1 MQQSP
6 SPYRSPNESRSVSF
20 AVADNVVVRE
30 GGVSNDV
37 TDERLSATTTTP
49 HGASDASADRR
60 VAAGRRATE
69 LSSATG
75 ARPQT
80 TRDSVS
86 DTMNGEIETLEDL
99 SQHYQDSVP
108 ADLREANTFDWYLR
122 ELYDDPRIARNAH
135 QRVADMFDYYGTE
148 YDEDAGVV
156 EYLMASE
163 DPLHEGENIFYGREV
178 HESIH
183 EFVNKVKS
191 GARGLGPE
199 KRIKLLL
206 GPVGSGKSHFD
217 LMVRRYFEDYTMRD
231 EGRMYTFRWTNLCDV
246 IRDQD
251 PADDTVQSPMNQD
264 PIVLLPQEQRDR
276 VIERLNEN
284 LDAPY
289 TIRNEQSLDPASEF
303 YMDKLLAEYDDDLQ
317 SVLENH
323 VEIIRLV
330 ASENKRQCI
339 ETFEPKD
346 KKNQDETEL
355 TGDVNYSK
363 LAVYGE
369 SDPRAFDYSGAFCNA
384 NRGLF
389 SGEELLKLQRE
400 FLYDF
405 LHASQEQTIKPKN
418 NPRIDIDQVIVGRTN
433 MPEYRDKKGD
443 EKMEAFNDRTKR
455 IDFPY
460 VLEYTQEAEIYRKM
474 LRNAD
479 VPHMH
484 IEPHAMEMAGLFGV
498 LTRITEPDGE
508 RISLTQKA
516 KAYNGEIDDGDDV
529 DVKKLREEGESK
541 ADIAEGMEGVSARFI
556 GDEIAEAIMDSTH
569 RGRDYLSPLSIFTHF
584 EENLENHGSIPEE
597 NVERYHRYLEM
608 VRDEYKERAI
618 EDVRHALA
626 YDLDEIQRQGEKYMD
641 HVMAYIDDAT
651 VRDELTG
658 REQDPDEKFL
668 RSVEEKLEIPSDRK
682 DDFRQEVSNWVSRRA
697 REGTSFNPQDND
709 RLRRALERKLWE
721 DKKHNINFSALVS
734 ANELDDDERNA
745 WIDALEEQGYSR
757 EGAREVLEFAGAEV
771 AKAELE
777 T

>member
-1 MQQSP
+1 M
-6 SPYRSPNESRSVSF
+6 
-20 AVADNVVVRE
+20 
-30 GGVSNDV
+30 
-37 TDERLSATTTTP
+37 T
-49 HGASDASADRR
+49 
-60 VAAGRRATE
+60 
-69 LSSATG
+69 
-75 ARPQT
+75 
-80 TRDSVS
+80 
-86 DTMNGEIETLEDL
+86 GEIETLEEL
-99 SQHYQDSVP
+99 SQQYRESMP
-108 ADLREANTFDWYLR
+108 EDLREAKSFDWYLR
-122 ELYDDPRIARNAH
+122 EVHENPRIARNAH
-135 QRVADMFDYYGTE
+135 QRVADMFDFYGTQ
-148 YDEDAGVV
+148 YNDDLGIV
-156 EYLMASE
+156 EYHMATE
-163 DPLHEGENIFYGREV
+163 DSLHDGENVFYGREIY
-178 HESIH
+178 EAIH
-183 EFVNKVKS
+183 EFVNKIKS

-217 LMVRRYFEDYTMRD
+217 WLVRRYFEDYTLRD
-231 EGRMYTFRWTNLCDV
+231 EGRMYTFRWVNLGD
-246 IRDQD
+246 IIHDQD
-251 PADDTVQSPMNQD
+251 PADDVVQSPMDQD
-264 PIVLLPQEQRDR
+264 PLVLLPQEQRDG
-276 VIERLNEN
+276 VIEKLNEV

-289 TIRNEQSLDPASEF
+289 TIRNDQALDPASEF
-303 YMDKLLAEYDDDLQ
+303 YMDRLLAYYDDDLQ
-317 SVLENH
+317 EVLENH
-323 VEIIRLV
+323 VEIIRLI
-330 ASENKRQCI
+330 ASENKRQSI

-363 LAVYGE
+363 LAIYGE

-384 NRGLF
+384 NRGIF

-405 LHASQEQTIKPKN
+405 LHATQEQTIKPKN

-460 VLEYTQEAEIYRKM
+460 ILEYEQESQIYRKM

-479 VPHMH
+479 VPNMH

-498 LTRITEPDGE
+498 LTRIEEPDSE
-508 RISLTQKA
+508 RISLVQKA
-516 KAYNGEIDDGDDV
+516 KAYNGELDDGDDI
-529 DVKKLREEGESK
+529 DVKKLREEGEKK
-541 ADIAEGMEGVSARFI
+541 AEIAEGMYGVSARFI
-556 GDEIAEAIMDSTH
+556 GDEIAEAIMNSTH
-569 RGRDYLSPLSIFTHF
+569 RGRDYLSPLTLFNHF

-597 NVERYHRYLEM
+597 NLERYYRYLEL
-608 VRDEYKERAI
+608 VREEYKERAI

-651 VRDELTG
+651 IEDELTG

-668 RSVEEKLEIPSDRK
+668 RSVEERLDIPEDRK

-697 REGTSFNPQDND
+697 REGTSFHPQDND

-745 WIDALEEQGYSR
+745 WVDALVDQGYSR

-771 AKAELE
+771 AKAELQD
-777 T
+777 

>member
-1 MQQSP
+1 
-6 SPYRSPNESRSVSF
+6 
-20 AVADNVVVRE
+20 
-30 GGVSNDV
+30 
-37 TDERLSATTTTP
+37 
-49 HGASDASADRR
+49 
-60 VAAGRRATE
+60 
-69 LSSATG
+69 
-75 ARPQT
+75 
-80 TRDSVS
+80 
-86 DTMNGEIETLEDL
+86 MNGDIDTLEDL
-99 SQHYQDSVP
+99 SKHYKDSVP
-108 ADLREANTFDWYLR
+108 ADLREAKSFEWYLD
-122 ELYDDPRIARNAH
+122 EVYNDPRIARNAH

-148 YDEDAGVV
+148 YDEEAGIV

-163 DPLHEGENIFYGREV
+163 DPIHDGENTFYGREV

-217 LMVRRYFEDYTMRD
+217 WMVRRYFEDYTMRD
-231 EGRMYTFRWTNLCDV
+231 EGRMYTFRWTNLTDV

-251 PADDTVQSPMNQD
+251 PADDVVPSPMHQD
-264 PIVLLPQEQRDR
+264 PIVLLPQEQRDM
-276 VIERLNEN
+276 VIERLNEA

-289 TIRNEQSLDPASEF
+289 TIRNDQALDPASEF
-303 YMDKLLAEYDDDLQ
+303 YMDQLLAYYDDDLQ
-317 SVLENH
+317 EVVSNH
-323 VEIIRLV
+323 IEIIRLV

-460 VLEYTQEAEIYRKM
+460 VLEYSEESEIYRKM

-479 VPHMH
+479 VPDMH
-484 IEPHAMEMAGLFGV
+484 IEPHTLEMAGLFGV
-498 LTRITEPDGE
+498 LTRIVEPDGGN
-508 RISLTQKA
+508 ITLTQKA
-516 KAYNGEIDDGDDV
+516 KAYNGEIDEGDDT
-529 DVKKLREEGESK
+529 DVKKLREEAESK
-541 ADIAEGMEGVSARFI
+541 MNIGEGMEGVSARFI

-569 RGRDYLSPLSIFTHF
+569 RDRNYLSPLSVFTHF
-584 EENLENHGSIPEE
+584 EENLENHGSIPED
-597 NVERYHRYLEM
+597 NLERYHRYLEM
-608 VRDEYKERAI
+608 VREEYKERAI

-651 VRDELTG
+651 VQDELTG

-668 RSVEEKLEIPSDRK
+668 RSVEEKLDIPEDRK

-697 REGTSFNPQDND
+697 REGQAFDPQDND

-745 WIDALEEQGYSR
+745 WVDALVEQGYSR

-771 AKAELE
+771 AKSELE
-777 T
+777 G

>member
-1 MQQSP
+1 
-6 SPYRSPNESRSVSF
+6 
-20 AVADNVVVRE
+20 
-30 GGVSNDV
+30 
-37 TDERLSATTTTP
+37 
-49 HGASDASADRR
+49 
-60 VAAGRRATE
+60 
-69 LSSATG
+69 
-75 ARPQT
+75 
-80 TRDSVS
+80 
-86 DTMNGEIETLEDL
+86 MNGEIETLEDL
-99 SQHYQDSVP
+99 SQHYQESVP
-108 ADLREANTFDWYLR
+108 ADLREAKSFDWYLK
-122 ELYDDPRIARNAH
+122 EVYEDPRIARNAH
-135 QRVADMFDYYGTE
+135 QRVADMFDYYGTR

-217 LMVRRYFEDYTMRD
+217 SMVRRYFEDYTMRD
-231 EGRMYTFRWTNLCDV
+231 EGRMYTFRWVNLCDV

-284 LDAPY
+284 FDAPY

-303 YMDKLLAEYDDDLQ
+303 YMDQLLAYYDDDLKA
-317 SVLENH
+317 VLENH
-323 VEIIRLV
+323 VEIVRLV

-384 NRGLF
+384 NRGIF

-460 VLEYTQEAEIYRKM
+460 VLEYEQEAEIYQKM

-484 IEPHAMEMAGLFGV
+484 IEPHTLEMAGLFGV
-498 LTRITEPDGE
+498 LTRIEEPDGE
-508 RISLTQKA
+508 RISLIQKA

-529 DVKKLREEGESK
+529 DVKKLREEGDAK
-541 ADIAEGMEGVSARFI
+541 ADISEGMEGISARFI

-569 RGRDYLSPLSIFTHF
+569 RGRSYLSPLTAFNHF

-597 NVERYHRYLEM
+597 NIERYHRYLEM
-608 VRDEYKERAI
+608 VREEYKERAI

-626 YDLDEIQRQGEKYMD
+626 YDLDEIRRQGEKYMD

-651 VRDELTG
+651 VKDELTG

-668 RSVEEKLEIPSDRK
+668 RSVEEKLDIPADRK

-734 ANELDDDERNA
+734 ANELDDDERNS

-777 T
+777 S

>member
-1 MQQSP
+1 M
-6 SPYRSPNESRSVSF
+6 
-20 AVADNVVVRE
+20 
-30 GGVSNDV
+30 
-37 TDERLSATTTTP
+37 T
-49 HGASDASADRR
+49 
-60 VAAGRRATE
+60 
-69 LSSATG
+69 
-75 ARPQT
+75 
-80 TRDSVS
+80 
-86 DTMNGEIETLEDL
+86 GEIETLADL
-99 SQHYQDSVP
+99 SKHYRDSVP
-108 ADLREANTFDWYLR
+108 ADLREAKSFEWYL
-122 ELYDDPRIARNAH
+122 EEVYADPKIARNAH
-135 QRVADMFDYYGTE
+135 QRVADMFDFYGTR

-163 DPLHEGENIFYGREV
+163 DSLHDGENVFYGREV

-217 LMVRRYFEDYTMRD
+217 WLSRRYFEDYTMRD
-231 EGRMYTFRWTNLCDV
+231 DGRMYTFRWTNLGDV

-251 PADDTVQSPMNQD
+251 PSDNVVQSPMNQD
-264 PIVLLPQEQRDR
+264 PIVLLPQEQRDI

-289 TIRNEQSLDPASEF
+289 TIRNDQALDPASEF
-303 YMDKLLAEYDDDLQ
+303 FMDRLLAHYDDDLE

-323 VEIIRLV
+323 IEVIRLV

-369 SDPRAFDYSGAFCNA
+369 SDPRAFDYAGAFCNA
-384 NRGLF
+384 NRGIF

-433 MPEYRDKKGD
+433 MPEYREKKGD

-460 VLEYTQEAEIYRKM
+460 VLEYEQEAEIYRKM

-479 VPHMH
+479 VPDIHV
-484 IEPHAMEMAGLFGV
+484 EPHTLEMSGLFGV
-498 LTRITEPDGE
+498 LTRIVEPDSDT
-508 RISLTQKA
+508 ITLVQKA
-516 KAYNGEIDDGDDV
+516 KAYNGELDDGDDV
-529 DVKKLREEGESK
+529 DVRKLREEGEAK
-541 ADIAEGMEGVSARFI
+541 ADIAEGMDGVSARFI
-556 GDEIAEAIMDSTH
+556 GDEIAEAIMDATH
-569 RGRDYLSPLSIFTHF
+569 RGRKYLSPLSSFTHL

-597 NVERYHRYLEM
+597 NLERYHRYLEM
-608 VRDEYKERAI
+608 VREEYKERAI

-626 YDLDEIQRQGEKYMD
+626 YDIDEIRRQGEKYMD

-651 VRDELTG
+651 VEDELTG
-658 REQDPDEKFL
+658 RDQEPDEKFL
-668 RSVEEKLEIPSDRK
+668 RAVEEKLNIPEDRK

-745 WIDALEEQGYSR
+745 WVDALVDQGYSR
-757 EGAREVLEFAGAEV
+757 DGAREVLEFAGAEV
-771 AKAELE
+771 AKSELE
-777 T
+777 G

>member
-1 MQQSP
+1 M
-6 SPYRSPNESRSVSF
+6 
-20 AVADNVVVRE
+20 
-30 GGVSNDV
+30 
-37 TDERLSATTTTP
+37 TD
-49 HGASDASADRR
+49 
-60 VAAGRRATE
+60 
-69 LSSATG
+69 
-75 ARPQT
+75 QNQ
-80 TRDSVS
+80 
-86 DTMNGEIETLEDL
+86 METLEDL
-99 SQHYQDSVP
+99 SRAYQDSIP
-108 ADLREANTFDWYLR
+108 SDLRETHSFEWYLQQCR
-122 ELYDDPRIARNAH
+122 NDPKVARNAH
-135 QRVADMFDYYGTE
+135 QRVADMFDFYGTE

-156 EYLMASE
+156 EYRLASE
-163 DPLHEGENIFYGREV
+163 DPINDGENTFYGRNI

-206 GPVGSGKSHFD
+206 GPVGSGKSDFD
-217 LMVRRYFEDYTMRD
+217 RQVRRYFEDYTRRE

-251 PADDTVQSPMNQD
+251 PADDVVRSPMNQD
-264 PIVLLPQEQRDR
+264 PLVLLPETQRQS
-276 VIERLNEN
+276 VIDRLNDRLE
-284 LDAPY
+284 APY

-303 YMDKLLAEYDDDLQ
+303 YMDRLLEEYDDDLER
-317 SVLENH
+317 VLRDHIE
-323 VEIIRLV
+323 VIRLV
-330 ASENKRQCI
+330 ADENRRQCV

-363 LAVYGE
+363 IAVYGE

-433 MPEYRDKKGD
+433 MPEYKDKKGD

-460 VLEYTQEAEIYRKM
+460 VLQYEEEARIYEKM
-474 LRNAD
+474 LNNAD
-479 VPHMH
+479 LPDIHV
-484 IEPHAMEMAGLFGV
+484 EPHTLQMAGLFGV
-498 LTRITEPDGE
+498 LTRVEEPDGGQ
-508 RISLTQKA
+508 IGVVQKA
-516 KAYNGEIDDGDDV
+516 KAYNGEIDEHDDI
-529 DVKKLREEGESK
+529 DVKKLRDEAETTAEIG
-541 ADIAEGMEGVSARFI
+541 EGMEGVSPRFI
-556 GDEIAEAIMDSTH
+556 GDEIAEAIMDSMH
-569 RGRDYLSPLSIFTHF
+569 RGRQFLSPLTTFNHL
-584 EENLENHGSIPEE
+584 EENLENHGSIPEDRFD
-597 NVERYHRYLEM
+597 RYYRYLEL
-608 VRDEYKERAI
+608 VREEYKERAI

-626 YDLDEIQRQGEKYMD
+626 YDVDEIQRQGEKYMD
-641 HVMAYIDDAT
+641 HVMAYIDDDT
-651 VRDELTG
+651 VADEITG
-658 REQDPDEKFL
+658 REQEPDETFL
-668 RSVEEKLEIPSDRK
+668 RSVEEKLNIPEDRK

-734 ANELDDDERNA
+734 SGEMEDDERSA
-745 WIDALEEQGYSR
+745 WVEALVDQDYSE
-757 EGAREVLEFAGAEV
+757 EGAKEVLEFAGAEV
-771 AKAELE
+771 AKTEME
-777 T
+777 D

>member
-1 MQQSP
+1 
-6 SPYRSPNESRSVSF
+6 
-20 AVADNVVVRE
+20 
-30 GGVSNDV
+30 
-37 TDERLSATTTTP
+37 
-49 HGASDASADRR
+49 
-60 VAAGRRATE
+60 
-69 LSSATG
+69 
-75 ARPQT
+75 
-80 TRDSVS
+80 
-86 DTMNGEIETLEDL
+86 MNGDRETLETL
-99 SQHYQDSVP
+99 SRQYKDSVP
-108 ADLREANTFDWYLR
+108 EDLREAKRFEWYLDAVF
-122 ELYDDPRIARNAH
+122 EDPRIARNAH
-135 QRVADMFDYYGTE
+135 QRVADMFDHYGTD

-156 EYLMASE
+156 EYRMAAE
-163 DPLHEGENIFYGREV
+163 DPLHDGENTFYGREV

-191 GARGLGPE
+191 GARGLGPQ

-217 LMVRRYFEDYTMRD
+217 WMVRRYFEDYTATD
-231 EGRMYTFRWTNLCDV
+231 AGRMYTFRWTDLCDV

-251 PADDTVQSPMNQD
+251 PEDDVVTSPMNQD
-264 PIVLLPQEQRDR
+264 PLVLLPQPQRDG
-276 VIERLNEN
+276 VIERLNER

-289 TIRNEQSLDPASEF
+289 TIRNDQTLDPASEF
-303 YMDKLLAEYDDDLQ
+303 YLDKLLAHYDDDLQ
-317 SVLENH
+317 AVLENH
-323 VEIIRLV
+323 VEIVRLV
-330 ASENKRQCI
+330 ASENKRQCV

-433 MPEYRDKKGD
+433 MPEYREKKGD

-460 VLEYTQEAEIYRKM
+460 VLEYDEEAEIYRKM

-479 VPHMH
+479 VPDMH
-484 IEPHAMEMAGLFGV
+484 IEPHALEMAGLFGV
-498 LTRITEPDGE
+498 LTRITESDGSV
-508 RISLTQKA
+508 SLVQKA

-529 DVKKLREEGESK
+529 DVRKLRENGEAK
-541 ADIAEGMEGVSARFI
+541 ADIGEGMNGVSARFI

-569 RGRDYLSPLSIFTHF
+569 RGRSYLSPLSVFSHF
-584 EENLENHGSIPEE
+584 EANLENHGSIPED
-597 NVERYHRYLEM
+597 NLDRYQRYLEL
-608 VRDEYKERAI
+608 VREEYKERAI

-626 YDLDEIQRQGEKYMD
+626 YDIDEIRRQGEKYMD

-651 VRDELTG
+651 VEDELTG
-658 REQDPDEKFL
+658 REQDPDETFL
-668 RSVEEKLEIPSDRK
+668 RSVEEKLEIPEDRK

-697 REGTSFNPQDND
+697 RDGTSFDPQDND

-734 ANELDDDERNA
+734 ANELDDDERSA
-745 WIDALEEQGYSR
+745 WIDALVEQGYSP

-771 AKAELE
+771 AKSELE
-777 T
+777 E

>member
-1 MQQSP
+1 M
-6 SPYRSPNESRSVSF
+6 NG
-20 AVADNVVVRE
+20 D
-30 GGVSNDV
+30 
-37 TDERLSATTTTP
+37 
-49 HGASDASADRR
+49 
-60 VAAGRRATE
+60 RAT
-69 LSSATG
+69 L
-75 ARPQT
+75 
-80 TRDSVS
+80 
-86 DTMNGEIETLEDL
+86 ETL
-99 SQHYQDSVP
+99 SQQYKESVP
-108 ADLREANTFDWYLR
+108 EDLREAKPFEWYLDAVY
-122 ELYDDPRIARNAH
+122 EDPRIARNAH
-135 QRVADMFDYYGTE
+135 QRVADMFDHYGTD

-156 EYLMASE
+156 EYRMASE
-163 DPLHEGENIFYGREV
+163 DPLHDGENTFYGREV

-191 GARGLGPE
+191 GARGLGPQ

-217 LMVRRYFEDYTMRD
+217 WMVRRYFEDYTTTD
-231 EGRMYTFRWTNLCDV
+231 AGRMYTFRWVDLGDV

-251 PADDTVQSPMNQD
+251 PEDDVVTSPMNQD
-264 PIVLLPQEQRDR
+264 PLVLLPQEQRDG
-276 VIERLNEN
+276 VIERLNER

-289 TIRNEQSLDPASEF
+289 TVRNDQTLDPASEF
-303 YMDKLLAEYDDDLQ
+303 YLDKLLARYDDDLQ
-317 SVLENH
+317 AVLENH
-323 VEIIRLV
+323 IEIVRLV
-330 ASENKRQCI
+330 ASENKRQCV

-369 SDPRAFDYSGAFCNA
+369 SDPRAFDYAGAFCNA

-433 MPEYRDKKGD
+433 MPEYREKKGD

-460 VLEYTQEAEIYRKM
+460 VLEYDEEAEIYRKM

-479 VPHMH
+479 VPDMH
-484 IEPHAMEMAGLFGV
+484 IEPHALEMAGLFGV
-498 LTRITEPDGE
+498 LTRITEPDGSV
-508 RISLTQKA
+508 SLVQKA
-516 KAYNGEIDDGDDV
+516 KAYNGEIDESDDI
-529 DVKKLREEGESK
+529 DARKLRENGEES
-541 ADIAEGMEGVSARFI
+541 ADIGEGMDGVSARFI

-569 RGRDYLSPLSIFTHF
+569 RDRSYLSPLSVFSHF
-584 EENLENHGSIPEE
+584 EANLENHGSIPEE
-597 NVERYHRYLEM
+597 NLDRYYRYLEL
-608 VRDEYKERAI
+608 VREEYKARAI

-626 YDLDEIQRQGEKYMD
+626 YDLEEIQRQGEKYMD
-641 HVMAYIDDAT
+641 HVMAYIDGDT
-651 VRDELTG
+651 VEDELTG
-658 REQDPDEKFL
+658 REQEPDETFL
-668 RSVEEKLEIPSDRK
+668 RSVEEKLEIPEDRK
-682 DDFRQEVSNWVSRRA
+682 NDFRQEVSNWVSRRA
-697 REGTSFNPQDND
+697 RDGTSFDPQDND

-734 ANELDDDERNA
+734 ANELDDDERSA
-745 WIDALEEQGYSR
+745 WIDALVNQGYSP

-771 AKAELE
+771 AKSELE
-777 T
+777 G